1 MPNDVSTG
9 DDCRPAILIV
19 EDDDLFR
26 KSLTT
31 IVSSLGYVTLS
42 ARSAEEA
49 LDECASESVGA
60 CVLDFHLP
68 AMNGIELAEALR
80 NRGLD
85 IPVVLL
91 SGHLTDAVRA
101 EAKRAG
107 IRTFLSKPVDLGLL
121 EQTIA
126 RFFTGECHR

>member
-1 MPNDVSTG
+1 VLNDVVTG
-9 DDCRPAILIV
+9 NDYSRTILIV

-31 IVSSLGYVTLS
+31 FVSSLGYATLS

-49 LDECASESVGA
+49 LDECTKGRIGA
-60 CVLDFHLP
+60 CVSDFHLP

-80 NRGLD
+80 TRGLE

-91 SGHLTDAVRA
+91 SGYLTEAVRA
-101 EAKRAG
+101 EAKVAG
-107 IRTFLSKPVDLGLL
+107 IMTLLRKPTDLGQLQ
-121 EQTIA
+121 QTIA
-126 RFFTGECHR
+126 RLFTGEGYH

>member
-1 MPNDVSTG
+1 MLNDVETG
-9 DDCRPAILIV
+9 NDYRRTILIV

-31 IVSSLGYVTLS
+31 FVSSLGYTTLS

-49 LDECASESVGA
+49 LDECTKGSIGA
-60 CVLDFHLP
+60 CVSDFHLP

-80 NRGLD
+80 TRGLE

-91 SGHLTDAVRA
+91 SGYLTDAVRA
-101 EAKRAG
+101 EAKVAG
-107 IRTFLSKPVDLGLL
+107 VLTLLRKPTDLGQLQ
-121 EQTIA
+121 QTIA
-126 RFFTGECHR
+126 RLFTGKGYY

>member
-49 LDECASESVGA
+49 LDECARESVGA
-60 CVLDFHLP
+60 CVSDFHLP

-107 IRTFLSKPVDLGLL
+107 IRTFLCKPVDLGLL
-121 EQTIA
+121 QQTIA

>member
-1 MPNDVSTG
+1 VLTENDLRRTV
-9 DDCRPAILIV
+9 LIV

-31 IVSSLGYVTLS
+31 FVSSLGYTTVA

-49 LDECASESVGA
+49 LDECAAESIGA
-60 CVLDFHLP
+60 CVSDFHLP

-80 NRGLD
+80 NRGHR

-91 SGHLTDAVRA
+91 SGCLTDEVRA
-101 EAKRAG
+101 EAKLAG
-107 IRTFLSKPVDLGLL
+107 IMMLLRKPADLGLL
-121 EQTIA
+121 QQTIA
-126 RFFTGECHR
+126 RLFVGKQYQ